1 MVEPPVMTVV
11 RPRAR
16 LPLRF
21 EVAIV
26 FILACALLVPGI
38 WSYSLVDPWETH
50 YGEVSRRML
59 QDADWVHTDWQN
71 EGFRSKPVLTF
82 WLMAASMR
90 ALGHGADGGYS
101 GEMADSPTMVL
112 AIRLPFVLLAVMGL
126 TLMWWM
132 LARLWSRRA
141 AWLCFLTVGTTPFYF
156 LIARQAITD
165 MTLVALVLGAL
176 SMFLLAAEDGDEPI
190 RPLFRIPLGR
200 GQFLAVDARWAF
212 IAVIGGFLLAQAVYY
227 VVYFQLYRYPL
238 ARIPLRLPQ
247 PGWWFF
253 GGISLGL
260 LYTLWPR
267 AFTYVKAAFIA
278 PVVFATQPADDSRPM
293 WRRTMAL
300 AEPSLFAWPL
310 VPPLALYVWATM
322 TGPAWRTA
330 INHARHITAVSPITR
345 SGQIYILWFWAF
357 VAISILGKGIPG
369 FGLVGVCC
377 FLYVVFNFRWHDLW
391 NGRFEI
397 KRGIVLLLI
406 TVLPWHLAMWMRDGQ
421 KFIQE
426 WVFLHNLNRAAVGV
440 HGDRGTFDYCLS
452 QVGYGMFIWVALLPM
467 ALAAAAMVRS
477 PTTRAARVRFMIGT
491 WAVVATALFSL
502 SQTKFHHYIFPAVPA
517 FAILVGL
524 WLDDLLAGRVKPSL
538 VLGLFGAGVV
548 LLLARDMMYEEKQWI
563 EMFIYRYD
571 RPWPSN
577 PPWAIDPSD
586 AFLVMG
592 LAGAAASLLLGL
604 RWRRIAVVAVSITA
618 LGTALWAM
626 HVYMPIAGTHW
637 GMRDA
642 VRRYYQERQVYGHKI
657 VYYTP
662 RQFHDDWRSVKD
674 HWEFETFIPDA
685 YQDGQPMAVKI
696 EVQGVQSGGT
706 YELRGRSR
714 AIGDHRIRIDLDPAA
729 VTPVR
734 DTARKY
740 GKVNPGRKRAT
751 KVVDADRLIAWQLYW
766 RGENFWSGDEIWGVL
781 PEMKTALKETDNAA
795 FLRYIGDRTLA
806 PEGRRYFIVT
816 EAGRTGSLRSL
827 IPTET
832 GRETYEVIETTSN
845 KFSLAVWQM

>member
-1 MVEPPVMTVV
+1 MVEPPVMPV
-11 RPRAR
+11 RRTRIPVGY
-16 LPLRF
+16 

-26 FILACALLVPGI
+26 FLVACALLVPGI
-38 WSYSLVDPWETH
+38 WTYSLVDPWETH
-50 YGEVSRRML
+50 YGEVGRRML
-59 QDADWVHTDWQN
+59 QDQDWVHTDWQN

-82 WLMAASMR
+82 WLMAASMK
-90 ALGHGADGGYS
+90 ALGHGDGGGYS
-101 GEMADSPTMVL
+101 GEMTESQSIVL
-112 AIRLPFVLLAVMGL
+112 AIRLPFTLLAVMGL

-141 AWLCFLTVGTTPFYF
+141 AWLCFLTVGTSPFFF

-176 SMFLLAAEDGDEPI
+176 SMFLLAAEDGDDPV
-190 RPLFRIPLGR
+190 RPLWRIPLGR
-200 GQFLAVDARWAF
+200 GRHLAIDSRWGF
-212 IAVIGGFLLAQAVYY
+212 TLVIGGFLMAQAIYY
-227 VVYFQLYRYPL
+227 LYYFQILRYPL
-238 ARIPLRLPQ
+238 ARIGFRLPQ

-253 GGISLGL
+253 AGMSLGL
-260 LYTLWPR
+260 LYVVWPR
-267 AFTYVKAAFIA
+267 AYTYAKAAAIVPSVATLGSPA
-278 PVVFATQPADDSRPM
+278 P
-293 WRRTMAL
+293 WRRSMQL
-300 AEPSLFAWPL
+300 ADTSLLAWPL
-310 VPPLALYVWATM
+310 TLPMTLYAWATM
-322 TGPAWRTA
+322 AGKPWSKGLEL
-330 INHARHITAVSPITR
+330 ARHVTR
-345 SGQIYILWFWAF
+345 TLPLQRTGQIYMLWFWAF
-357 VAISILGKGIPG
+357 VGISILGKGIPG

-377 FLYVVFNFRWHDLW
+377 ATYVVFTVRWRELW
-391 NGRFEI
+391 HGAFEV

-452 QVGYGMFIWVALLPM
+452 QVGYGMFIWVALVPM
-467 ALAAAAMVRS
+467 ALAAAAMVRA
-477 PTTRAARVRFMIGT
+477 PTQRAARVRFMIGV

-538 VLGLFGAGVV
+538 VLGFFGAAFV
-548 LLLARDMMYEEKQWI
+548 LILARDMMYEEKQWI

-577 PPWAIDPSD
+577 PPWSIDPSD

-592 LAGAAASLLLGL
+592 LAGAAASLLLGM
-604 RWRRIAVVAVSITA
+604 RWRRLAVAAVAAAA

-642 VRRYYQERQVYGHKI
+642 VRRYYQERQLYGQKL

-662 RQFHDDWRSVKD
+662 RQFHDDWARVPD
-674 HWEFETFIPDA
+674 HWDFDTFIPDA
-685 YQDGQPMAVKI
+685 YQDGQPMTVKI
-696 EVQGVQSGGT
+696 EVQGVQTGGT
-706 YELRGRSR
+706 YELLGRSR
-714 AIGDHRIRIDLDPAA
+714 AVGPHTIRIDLDPAKLA
-729 VTPVR
+729 PVR
-734 DTARKY
+734 AAAKKY
-740 GKVNPGRKRAT
+740 AKGVRGKKRPT

-781 PEMKTALKETDNAA
+781 PEMRTALKETDNVA
-795 FLRYIGDRTLA
+795 FNRYINDRALA
-806 PEGRRYFIVT
+806 PEGRRYFVVT

-832 GRETYEVIETTSN
+832 GRETYKVIETTSN

>member
-1 MVEPPVMTVV
+1 MGY
-11 RPRAR
+11 
-16 LPLRF
+16 

-26 FILACALLVPGI
+26 FVLACALLLPGL
-38 WSYSLVDPWETH
+38 WTYSLVDPWETH
-50 YGEVSRRML
+50 YGEVGRRML
-59 QDADWVHTDWQN
+59 QDHDWVHTDWQN

-82 WLMAASMR
+82 WLMAASMK
-90 ALGHGADGGYS
+90 ALGHGEDGGYS
-101 GEMADSPTMVL
+101 GEMVDSQSMVL
-112 AIRLPFVLLAVMGL
+112 AIRLPFALMAIMGL

-141 AWLCFLTVGTTPFYF
+141 AWLCFLTVGTSPFFF

-176 SMFLLAAEDGDEPI
+176 SMFLLAAEDGNEPI
-190 RPLFRIPLGR
+190 RSLFRIPAGR
-200 GQFLAVDARWAF
+200 GRHISVDSRWF
-212 IAVIGGFLLAQAVYY
+212 FTLLVGGFLMTQAIYY
-227 VVYFQLYRYPL
+227 VVYFQIYRYPL
-238 ARIPLRLPQ
+238 ARIPFRPPQ

-253 GGISLGL
+253 TSISLGA
-260 LYTLWPR
+260 LYVIWPR
-267 AFTYVKAAFIA
+267 AFTYVKAALIA
-278 PVVFATQPADDSRPM
+278 PTVAAASADAKTRLWPRSM
-293 WRRTMAL
+293 EL
-300 AEPSLFAWPL
+300 AETSIFAWPL
-310 VPPLALYVWATM
+310 VPPLALYAWATM
-322 TGPAWRTA
+322 SGEPWSRGLAL
-330 INHARHITAVSPITR
+330 ARHVTR
-345 SGQIYILWFWAF
+345 TLPLQRTGQIYMLWFWTF
-357 VAISILGKGIPG
+357 VGISILGKGIPG

-377 FLYVVFNFRWHDLW
+377 FLYVVFTVRWRSLW
-391 NGRFEI
+391 DGHFEV
-397 KRGIVLLLI
+397 KRGIVLLLV

-440 HGDRGTFDYCLS
+440 HGDRGTFDYCMS

-467 ALAAAAMVRS
+467 ALAAAAMVRA
-477 PTTRAARVRFMIGT
+477 PNERAARVRFMIGT

-571 RPWPSN
+571 RPWPTN
-577 PPWAIDPSD
+577 PPWSIDPSD

-592 LAGAAASLLLGL
+592 ILGALASTLLGL
-604 RWRRIAVVAVSITA
+604 PFRRIAVVAVAVTA

-626 HVYMPIAGTHW
+626 HVYMPIAGQHW

-642 VRRYYQERQVYGHKI
+642 VRRYYQERQIYGVKL
-657 VYYTP
+657 VYYSP
-662 RQFHDDWRSVKD
+662 RQFYDDWGGVKD
-674 HWEFETFIPDA
+674 RWDFDTMVPDA
-685 YQDGQPMAVKI
+685 YQDGQPMTVKI

-706 YELRGRSR
+706 YELHGRSR
-714 AIGDHRIRIDLDPAA
+714 VIGDHRMRIELEPSA

-734 DTARKY
+734 DQARKY
-740 GKVNPGRKRAT
+740 AKGIRGRKRPT

-781 PEMKTALKETDNAA
+781 PEMHTALKETDNVA
-795 FLRYIGDRTLA
+795 FNRYINDRALA
-806 PEGRRYFIVT
+806 PEGRRYFVVT

-832 GRETYEVIETTSN
+832 GRETYKVIETSSN

>member
-1 MVEPPVMTVV
+1 MVEPPVLTVT
-11 RPRAR
+11 RPARR
-16 LPLRF
+16 LPLGF
-21 EVAIV
+21 EVAVV
-26 FILACALLVPGI
+26 FLLACALLLPGI

-50 YGEVSRRML
+50 YGEVGRRML
-59 QDADWVHTDWQN
+59 QDHDWVHTDWQN

-82 WLMAASMR
+82 WMMAASMK
-90 ALGHGADGGYS
+90 ALGHGDNGGYS
-101 GEMADSPTMVL
+101 GEMAESPTVVL
-112 AIRLPFVLLAVMGL
+112 AIRLPFVLLAIMGL

-132 LARLWSRRA
+132 LSRLWSRRA
-141 AWLCFLTVGTTPFYF
+141 AWLCFLTVGTSPFFF

-165 MTLVALVLGAL
+165 MTLVALLLGAL
-176 SMFLLAAEDGDEPI
+176 SMFLLAAEDGDEKI
-190 RPLFRIPLGR
+190 RPLVRIPLGK
-200 GQFLAVDARWAF
+200 GQHLGLDSRWAF
-212 IAVIGGFLLAQAVYY
+212 GLVIGGFLMAQAIYY
-227 VVYFQLYRYPL
+227 LVYFQIYRYPL
-238 ARIPLRLPQ
+238 ARIKFHPPQ

-253 GGISLGL
+253 AFISLGL
-260 LYTLWPR
+260 LYVIWPR
-267 AFTYVKAAFIA
+267 VFTYVKAALIA
-278 PVVFATQPADDSRPM
+278 PSLFALGDPGDGRSVWSRA
-293 WRRTMAL
+293 MAL
-300 AEPSLFAWPL
+300 AEPSILSWPL
-310 VPPLALYVWATM
+310 VPPLALYTWATM
-322 TGPAWRTA
+322 TGPAWRTGLTR
-330 INHARHITAVSPITR
+330 ARFITR
-345 SGQIYILWFWAF
+345 VLPLARTGQVYMLWFWAF
-357 VAISILGKGIPG
+357 VGISVLGKGIPG
-369 FGLVGVCC
+369 FGLIGVCC
-377 FLYVVFNFRWHDLW
+377 FLYVVFQFRWNDLW
-391 NGRFEI
+391 NGQFEI
-397 KRGIVLLLI
+397 KRGVVLLLI

-452 QVGYGMFIWVALLPM
+452 QVGYGMFVWVALLPS

-477 PTTRAARVRFMIGT
+477 PDARAARVRFMVGT

-517 FAILVGL
+517 YAILIGF

-538 VLGLFGAGVV
+538 VLGLFGAGFV

-577 PPWAIDPSD
+577 PPWSIDPSD

-592 LAGAAASLLLGL
+592 LLGAAASLLLGL
-604 RWRRIAVVAVSITA
+604 PWRRVAVFAMCAVA

-642 VRRYYQERQVYGHKI
+642 VRRYYQERQVYGQKL

-662 RQFHDDWRSVKD
+662 RQFHDDWRGVKD
-674 HWEFETFIPDA
+674 HWDFDTFIPDA
-685 YQDGQPMAVKI
+685 YQDGQPMTVKI

-706 YELRGRSR
+706 YELHGTSR
-714 AIGDHRIRIDLDPAA
+714 MIGEHRIRIAFDPAK

-734 DTARKY
+734 DSARKY
-740 GKVNPGRKRAT
+740 GKVARGRKRPT
-751 KVVDADRLIAWQLYW
+751 RVVDADRLIAWQLYW

-781 PEMKTALKETDNAA
+781 PEMQTALKETDNSR
-795 FLRYIGDRTLA
+795 FTRYIGDRTLA
-806 PEGRRYFIVT
+806 PEGRRYFVVT

-832 GRETYEVIETTSN
+832 GRDTYEVIETTSN